1 MPDDAVNGQP
11 AAPADVPVRC
21 PWCST
26 ESPAGTLACP
36 SCGASLVATGDSS
49 VPGLTAI
56 DAAAVLRARNPQKGR
71 GGILGFLSGET
82 GDSVEVPSEAEL
94 ERLAPP
100 DADVRM
106 EIMKLELEA
115 ARGRLAAE
123 MAALAAEAAIGG
135 ADTPTGGGET
145 VASEPFAEPV
155 VAEPLAGSATEEPA
169 SDQS

>member
-11 AAPADVPVRC
+11 ASAADGSIRC

-26 ESPAGTLACP
+26 ESPAASVACP

-71 GGILGFLSGET
+71 GFLGFLSGET
-82 GDSVEVPSEAEL
+82 GDTVEVPSEAEL

-100 DADVRM
+100 DADVRL

-123 MAALAAEAAIGG
+123 TAALAAEAAIEG
-135 ADTPTGGGET
+135 ADVTT
-145 VASEPFAEPV
+145 VASEP
-155 VAEPLAGSATEEPA
+155 VAEPLPGELVAGSDSEAPA
-169 SDQS
+169 SDPS

>member
-11 AAPADVPVRC
+11 ASPADGPIRC
-21 PWCST
+21 SWCST

-123 MAALAAEAAIGG
+123 TAALAAEAAIGS
-135 ADTPTGGGET
+135 AEAPPTGEPI
-145 VASEPFAEPV
+145 VSEPIVGEPV
-155 VAEPLAGSATEEPA
+155 AGSDSEEPA
-169 SDQS
+169 SDRS